1 VSTPDCATAWQAGF
15 AHFERWE
22 TGGQTADRDAAIA
35 YLEDALA
42 DPPEGLN
49 LDLHLALAG
58 LHSARAG
65 DPASGAE
72 SGADVSAAIRHARSG
87 LADLRDEPVC
97 ASGAAQGGSEAM
109 RVGTELRL
117 LLGFALAEQFSEEQ
131 GRVYPGH
138 AEGVSSARRKR
149 NEAIGVLTAVA
160 SELPAADPASGA
172 VADALG
178 QMLHDRY
185 ADPWPGASPDP
196 VDLDR
201 AVGLLLSAV
210 DAAPEPLTISYLTEA
225 LADRYHLRH
234 DAADL
239 DRLIV
244 WCQRLLDSGDPPDGA
259 DTYQHELLGLAL
271 MERAA
276 ANPQTRVADL
286 DAAIRCLETALA
298 ALPPGHPGRA
308 SLVTSA
314 AQACWQRLDGDDSR
328 YGLVDQMTSYAE
340 EAWAASPPGDQDR
353 IELGLYVAIGIH
365 ERLRRPDAPF
375 DIEAVSRAIEIL
387 TEIEPLLADTPSP
400 QLTVMVLCGH
410 FLVARGQVTGTLA
423 DLNAAQPLLLRAAAE
438 IDINDPNSSELTQT
452 LAAAM
457 GILAQLGMAIDHLD
471 HAISLLSAAS
481 SAPEPAPARA
491 AMTRGTLGAL
501 LVQRA
506 GFTASWDDL
515 DEGIAHILASY
526 EITPGGH
533 AYRIAAAMN
542 LTAALLIRFLERGQA
557 EDVDA
562 ARYYLT
568 MADTLAGPT
577 GDDVRTLMADTD
589 VVIASNR
596 GLLGIADSQLGD
608 PSALDKT
615 VVSLRAALS
624 RLPPGHP
631 YDGRIRSDL
640 GLALATRA
648 ASAAGQPADLEEAA
662 RELSTAVAAL
672 SSTHMMRP
680 LALLRAAST
689 LTAAAAAAG
698 DQRLL
703 RQAIGH
709 LSTSLAELD
718 PRFGGRFRF
727 VAILGAAA
735 LTLHRHSNAP
745 GDLDEAIRWLEQA
758 RRDLDSRSYH
768 PQYANCLFQL
778 ALAYRS
784 RGHAESAHQAGLA
797 ALRGR
802 ARDLLLQSGTARAI
816 GFARLAAAEATQ
828 VAAWCFADGRTAAA
842 VEALELGRGLILH
855 ASTCVTGVADLLA
868 AAGHEKLAREWRDAA
883 ADPSESPWDA
893 AIPGSAHLP
902 GLLSG
907 AAGLGMPDDL
917 RARALSALAGSS
929 AELSLLAP
937 PSPADLAMA
946 LAETGADAL
955 IYLLG
960 PGDGTP
966 GRAVI
971 VPAPGLSA
979 APEPTELLL
988 PWLSR
993 PGDDVFDGY
1002 VSAYTAVLECYRIA
1016 SDGQDPGDCD
1026 DAAAERLAV
1035 ADWRCALGDVCDW
1048 AWRTAMEPVLNVT
1061 RTWRLGRPARVV
1073 LIPAEA
1079 MSLVPWHAARYRPAD
1094 HGPYRYVL
1102 EDMVV
1107 SYAASGRQLREVSGR
1122 GALPLSSSPVVVG
1135 DPTGTLPGAL
1145 REAQA
1150 IVGCHYPGAHYLGA
1164 GSPGWDRSID
1174 GPGTPGEVLA
1184 HLPAAYRSGASV
1196 LHLGCHG
1203 VVASSAPGRSHLVLA
1218 GYQALRVDAILQQ
1231 AHGRPPIAP
1240 GGLVSLAACTSDL
1253 AAAEYDEALT
1263 PATAFLAA
1271 GAATVVGARWQ
1282 LRDSATTLLMFM
1294 FHYFMTRCAYSPRDA
1309 LRAAQQWML
1318 NPARAAPQE
1327 MPPAL
1332 AEHVRARRLADV
1344 DAWAGFVHQG
1354 R

>member
-1 VSTPDCATAWQAGF
+1 
-15 AHFERWE
+15 
-22 TGGQTADRDAAIA
+22 
-35 YLEDALA
+35 
-42 DPPEGLN
+42 
-49 LDLHLALAG
+49 
-58 LHSARAG
+58 
-65 DPASGAE
+65 
-72 SGADVSAAIRHARSG
+72 
-87 LADLRDEPVC
+87 
-97 ASGAAQGGSEAM
+97 M

-117 LLGFALAEQFSEEQ
+117 ILGFALAEQFSEEQ
-131 GRVYPGH
+131 GRVNPGH

-149 NEAIGVLTAVA
+149 DEAIGVLTSVA
-160 SELPAADPASGA
+160 SELPAEDPASGA

-196 VDLDR
+196 GDLDR

-210 DAAPEPLTISYLTEA
+210 DAAPEPLTISYLAEA

-239 DRLIV
+239 DCLIV
-244 WCQRLLDSGDPPDGA
+244 WCQQLLDSADPPDGG
-259 DTYQHELLGLAL
+259 DTYRHELLGLAL

-276 ANPQTRVADL
+276 ANPQTRVVDL

-314 AQACWQRLDGDDSR
+314 AQACWQRLDGDDSH

-410 FLVARGQVTGTLA
+410 FLVARGQVTGALA

-438 IDINDPNSSELTQT
+438 IDIDDPGHPSSPRRSPRRW
-452 LAAAM
+452 A
-457 GILAQLGMAIDHLD
+457 
-471 HAISLLSAAS
+471 SWLSSAWPSTTSTMPFRCCRAAS

-526 EITPGGH
+526 EMTPGGH

-542 LTAALLIRFLERGQA
+542 LTAALLTRFLERGQA

-589 VVIASNR
+589 VVIDSNR

-689 LTAAAAAAG
+689 LTAAAAAAV

-802 ARDLLLQSGTARAI
+802 ARDLLLQSGTARGI

-855 ASTCVTGVADLLA
+855 ASTCVTGLADLLA

-907 AAGLGMPDDL
+907 AAGLGIPDDL
-917 RARALSALAGSS
+917 RARALSALAGLS

-971 VPAPGLSA
+971 VPAPGLKRGPGA
-979 APEPTELLL
+979 DRAPASLVEPT
-988 PWLSR
+988 
-993 PGDDVFDGY
+993 
-1002 VSAYTAVLECYRIA
+1002 
-1016 SDGQDPGDCD
+1016 
-1026 DAAAERLAV
+1026 
-1035 ADWRCALGDVCDW
+1035 
-1048 AWRTAMEPVLNVT
+1048 
-1061 RTWRLGRPARVV
+1061 
-1073 LIPAEA
+1073 
-1079 MSLVPWHAARYRPAD
+1079 
-1094 HGPYRYVL
+1094 
-1102 EDMVV
+1102 
-1107 SYAASGRQLREVSGR
+1107 
-1122 GALPLSSSPVVVG
+1122 
-1135 DPTGTLPGAL
+1135 
-1145 REAQA
+1145 
-1150 IVGCHYPGAHYLGA
+1150 
-1164 GSPGWDRSID
+1164 
-1174 GPGTPGEVLA
+1174 
-1184 HLPAAYRSGASV
+1184 
-1196 LHLGCHG
+1196 
-1203 VVASSAPGRSHLVLA
+1203 
-1218 GYQALRVDAILQQ
+1218 
-1231 AHGRPPIAP
+1231 
-1240 GGLVSLAACTSDL
+1240 
-1253 AAAEYDEALT
+1253 
-1263 PATAFLAA
+1263 
-1271 GAATVVGARWQ
+1271 
-1282 LRDSATTLLMFM
+1282 
-1294 FHYFMTRCAYSPRDA
+1294 
-1309 LRAAQQWML
+1309 
-1318 NPARAAPQE
+1318 
-1327 MPPAL
+1327 
-1332 AEHVRARRLADV
+1332 RR
-1344 DAWAGFVHQG
+1344 
-1354 R
+1354 